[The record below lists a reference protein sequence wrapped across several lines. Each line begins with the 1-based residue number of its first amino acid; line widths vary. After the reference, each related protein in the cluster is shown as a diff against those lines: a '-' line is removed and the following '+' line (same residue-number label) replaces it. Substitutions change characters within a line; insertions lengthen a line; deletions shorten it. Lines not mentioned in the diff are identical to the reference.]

1 MRLAAV
7 AALLLVSAALPQAV
21 PVDPVRLPAHDFHQ
35 GILVACDAYQNA
47 QRAKKTFGKQNPL
60 KAGILPIAVYIRNST
75 KWPVAITLHAVRLE
89 IVPPKGPRQQL
100 DPLTPDEVATTIL
113 HPKRPEFGARGRFP
127 LPFPTSN
134 GSKKRRKLREKL
146 ELLSFP
152 DAVIAP
158 GATVHGFFYFNMD
171 GDYDALRFAR
181 FYVPDLKFLG
191 STKPIMFFEAPFSP
205 AAVP

>member
-7 AALLLVSAALPQAV
+7 AALFVVSAALPQAV
-21 PVDPVRLPAHDFHQ
+21 RVNPARLPARDSHQ
-35 GILVACDAYQNA
+35 GVLVACDAYQTA

-75 KWPVAITLHAVRLE
+75 KWPVAITLRSIRLE
-89 IVPPKGPRQQL
+89 IVPPKGSRQQL
-100 DPLTPDEVATTIL
+100 IPLTPDEVATAIL
-113 HPKRPEFGARGRFP
+113 HPKRPGFGPRARFP
-127 LPFPTSN
+127 LPFPISSR
-134 GSKKRRKLREKL
+134 SKKWRKLREKID
-146 ELLSFP
+146 LLSFP

-158 GATVHGFFYFNMD
+158 GATVHGFFYFDMA

-191 STKPIMFFEAPFSP
+191 NTEPIMFFEAPFSP
-205 AAVP
+205 AAMP

>member
-7 AALLLVSAALPQAV
+7 AALFVVSAALPQAA
-21 PVDPVRLPAHDFHQ
+21 PTDLARLPARDSHE

-47 QRAKKTFGKQNPL
+47 QRVKKTFGKQNPL
-60 KAGILPIAVYIRNST
+60 KAGILPIAAYIRNST
-75 KWPVAITLHAVRLE
+75 KWPVAITLRSIRLE
-89 IVPPKGPRQQL
+89 IVPPKGSRQQL
-100 DPLTPDEVATTIL
+100 IPLTPDEVATAIL
-113 HPKRPEFGARGRFP
+113 HPKRPTFGPRARFP
-127 LPFPTSN
+127 LPIPISN
-134 GSKKRRKLREKL
+134 PSKKWRKLREKL

-158 GATVHGFFYFNMD
+158 GATVHGFFYFDMA
-171 GDYDALRFAR
+171 GDYDAIRFAR

-191 STKPIMFFEAPFSP
+191 NTEPIMFFEASFSP